1 MKRFVSIWLAD
12 WPIMRLRRA
21 DPRAVPDNAP
31 LALVEDGAR
40 GLRITAVN
48 ARARRDGVR
57 IGQGL
62 ADARAAVPALSSRP
76 AEVEADH
83 AALVGLAR
91 WCGRYGPQRNCED
104 GDGIWIDTT
113 GVAHLFGGEERL
125 IADLVGRLKAFG
137 LEARVGVA
145 ETPGAAHAV
154 ARFAPMRAFQPYA
167 IVGEGT
173 LKTAL
178 CDLPV
183 EALRLPGEMA
193 VLLRRLG
200 LKRIGQLH
208 ALPRVG
214 LERRFRESKT
224 ADNGRRRGGRR
235 VAAGLDEKAAASL
248 LLRLDQVLGRVG
260 DPRAGLDE
268 PAVMCV
274 RQSWADPLMSH
285 EGIEAGV
292 KGLGQDLVNALDEAG
307 LGVRRLR
314 LCLYRSDGS
323 VAEAVAGTSR
333 ACRDGSHMLALLAD
347 RLGNIDAGFGVDVM
361 SLEAVSAE
369 PIVADQEAF
378 SGAGAGVFPVSGSAG
393 EDGGVARLIDRLAN
407 RLGSA
412 RVTHPSACDSHMPER
427 AQVMARALDGGF
439 QKRAIRAGGG
449 SGPGGGWACEYRG
462 AGWRRC
468 MPRPLL
474 LFERPEP
481 ITVMAEVPEGAPL
494 GFTWRRVA
502 HRVCHAEGPE
512 RIAPEWWRHIGEELS
527 PNTSAASLKRPRD
540 YYRVEVGN
548 GARYWVFRAGLFH
561 GHEGCESEGE
571 DTSYPG
577 PFGPPCW
584 FVHGLF
590 G

>member
-1 MKRFVSIWLAD
+1 
-12 WPIMRLRRA
+12 MRLRRA
-21 DPRAVPDNAP
+21 DPRAVPDDTP

-40 GLRITAVN
+40 GLRITAIN
-48 ARARRDGVR
+48 ARARRDGVC

-62 ADARAAVPALSSRP
+62 ADARAAVPALLSRP
-76 AEVEADH
+76 AEAEADA

-91 WCGRYGPQRNCED
+91 WCGRYGPQRNCE
-104 GDGIWIDTT
+104 GSDGIWIDIT

-125 IADLVGRLKAFG
+125 IADLTGRLKAFG
-137 LEARVGVA
+137 FEARVGVA

-154 ARFAPMRAFQPYA
+154 ARFAPMRAVRPYA
-167 IVGEGT
+167 IVGDGT

-178 CDLPV
+178 GDLPV
-183 EALRLPGEMA
+183 EALRLPGETA

-200 LKRIGQLH
+200 LKRIGQLY

-224 ADNGRRRGGRR
+224 AGDVRRRGGGRI
-235 VAAGLDEKAAASL
+235 AAGLEEKAAASL
-248 LLRLDQVLGRVG
+248 LLRLDQVLGRAC

-274 RQSWADPLMSH
+274 RQSWADPLMTH

-292 KGLGQDLVNALDEAG
+292 KALGQDLVDALDEAG
-307 LGVRRLR
+307 LGARRLR

-347 RLGNIDAGFGVDVM
+347 RLGSIDAGFGVDVM

-378 SGAGAGVFPVSGSAG
+378 AAAGAGVFPVSGSAG
-393 EDGGVARLIDRLAN
+393 EDGDVARLVDRLAN

-412 RVTHPSACDSHMPER
+412 RVTHLRVCDSHMPER
-427 AQVMARALDGGF
+427 AQRIARALDGGF
-439 QKRAIRAGGG
+439 QKRAAAKAGGVG
-449 SGPGGGWACEYRG
+449 SREGADCG
-462 AGWRRC
+462 AGWQRR

-494 GFTWRRVA
+494 RFTWRRVA
-502 HRVCHAEGPE
+502 HRVRHAEGPE
-512 RIAPEWWRHIGEELS
+512 RIAPEWWRHIGEGPS
-527 PNTSAASLKRPRD
+527 SNSSAASLKRPRD
-540 YYRVEVGN
+540 YYRVEVEN

-561 GHEGCESEGE
+561 GQEGCGGDE
-571 DTSYPG
+571 DEDGCSL
-577 PFGPPCW
+577 GPPCW